1 MNAELL
7 AAAKRGDVARVRA
20 RLSEGAEPNAAEF
33 GTAMYWA
40 ARINSVQS
48 MEALA
53 DAGAAIDPP
62 RGDSAATA
70 PLAAAAMKGHA
81 AAVLWLL
88 RRGADWR
95 RIDMH
100 GHSARDLAAQW
111 GRTEATAA
119 LDDWIV
125 ENGADELQDTDEGVR
140 YHTMTKMPCV
150 SPALSALHMPR
161 SLAVSSPL
169 RAPWRLD

>member
-81 AAVLWLL
+81 AAVRWLL

-125 ENGADELQDTDEGVR
+125 ENGAEELQDTDESVR
-140 YHTMTKMPCV
+140 YHTMTCV
-150 SPALSALHMPR
+150 
-161 SLAVSSPL
+161 
-169 RAPWRLD
+169 

>member
-125 ENGADELQDTDEGVR
+125 ENGAAEELQDTDESVR

-150 SPALSALHMPR
+150 SPALSVLYMPR
-161 SLAVSSPL
+161 SLL
-169 RAPWRLD
+169 RVKPAPCSVAA